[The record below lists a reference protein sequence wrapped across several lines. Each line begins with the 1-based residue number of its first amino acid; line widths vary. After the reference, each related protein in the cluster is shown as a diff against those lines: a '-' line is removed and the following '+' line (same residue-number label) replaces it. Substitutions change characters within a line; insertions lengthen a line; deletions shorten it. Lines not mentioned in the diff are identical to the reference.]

1 MAGPDFEKES
11 RMADVVLQETR
22 GRVLIITLNR
32 PEARNS
38 IDNALADALV
48 ATMRRLDEDDALSLG
63 VLTGAGKGFSAG
75 MDLKAFAREGPPQG
89 FGAFLQNGSRK
100 PLIAAVEGFA
110 LAGGLEIALACD
122 LIVAA
127 RGIPFGI
134 PEAKRGLFAAGGAML
149 RLPPRVGLGRAME
162 LALTAEPIDAE
173 RAHEIGLVDRLAE
186 PGKALDEALAL
197 GETIAKNAP
206 LSLALSKKLLRGM
219 QGLTETEAWALQGK
233 DAATV
238 FASEDAREGA
248 VAFAEKR
255 APNWK
260 GR

>member
-1 MAGPDFEKES
+1 V
-11 RMADVVLQETR
+11 ADEVLTEVR
-22 GRVLIITLNR
+22 GRVLVVTLNR
-32 PEARNS
+32 PEARNAVNS
-38 IDNALADALV
+38 ALGAALAA
-48 ATMRRLDEDDALSLG
+48 ATGHLDGDDSLSLG

-89 FGAFLQNGSRK
+89 FADFLQRGSTK

-127 RGIPFGI
+127 KGIPLGI
-134 PEAKRGLFAAGGAML
+134 PEATRGLFAAGGALL
-149 RLPPRVGLGRAME
+149 RLPRRVGLGKATE
-162 LALTAEPIDAE
+162 LALTADPVTAE
-173 RAHEIGLVDRLAE
+173 EALEIGLIDRLAE
-186 PGKALDEALAL
+186 PGRALADALAL
-197 GETIAKNAP
+197 AERIARNAP
-206 LSLALSKKLLRGM
+206 LSLALSKKLLREM
-219 QGLTETEAWALQGK
+219 QGRTEAEFWGFQAR
-233 DAATV
+233 DAAAI

-255 APNWK
+255 EPVWK

>member
-1 MAGPDFEKES
+1 
-11 RMADVVLQETR
+11 MADEVLTEAR
-22 GRVLIITLNR
+22 GRTLLITLNR

-38 IDNALADALV
+38 VNSALGNQLV
-48 ATMRRLDEDDALSLG
+48 SVMRHLDEDDALSIG

-75 MDLKAFAREGPPQG
+75 MDLKAFASEGAPQG
-89 FGAFLQNGSRK
+89 FSEFLTQGSAK

-127 RGIPFGI
+127 RGIPIGI
-134 PEAKRGLFAAGGAML
+134 PEAKRGLFAAGGALL
-149 RLPPRVGLGRAME
+149 RLPQRVGLGKAME
-162 LALTAEPIDAE
+162 LALTAEPIPSE
-173 RAHEIGLVDRLAE
+173 EAHAFGLVDRLADS
-186 PGKALDEALAL
+186 GGSLSEALAL
-197 GETIAKNAP
+197 ADQIARNAP
-206 LSLALSKKLLRGM
+206 LSLQFSKQVLRQT
-219 QGLTETEAWALQGK
+219 QGRTEAEFWEFQAK
-233 DAATV
+233 NTASI

-255 APNWK
+255 EPVWK

>member
-1 MAGPDFEKES
+1 
-11 RMADVVLQETR
+11 MADEILTEVR
-22 GRVLIITLNR
+22 GRILVITLNR

-38 IDNALADALV
+38 INNALGTALIA
-48 ATMRRLDEDDALSLG
+48 ATRRLDEDDALSLG

-75 MDLKAFAREGPPQG
+75 MDLKAFAKEGPPRS
-89 FGAFLQNGSRK
+89 FGEFLQKPCEK

-127 RGIPFGI
+127 RGVPLGI
-134 PEAKRGLFAAGGAML
+134 PEAKRGLFAAGGALL
-149 RLPPRVGLGRAME
+149 RLPPRIGIGKAME
-162 LALTAEPIDAE
+162 LALTAEPIPAE
-173 RAHEIGLVDRLAE
+173 RGLELGLIDRLAE
-186 PGKALDEALAL
+186 PGAALEGALAL
-197 GETIAKNAP
+197 AETIARNAP
-206 LSLALSKKLLRGM
+206 LSLKLSKKLLRGM
-219 QGLTETEAWALQGK
+219 QGRTEAEFWELQGG

-248 VAFAEKR
+248 VAFAQKR
-255 APNWK
+255 EPEWK